1 MSTIDPS
8 MANMLEVFISESIP
22 LFEALDEILLESEK
36 AKNIS
41 ERHINEIFRIMH
53 TIKGSAG
60 MMGLEE
66 MSTVAHAVEDVFF
79 IIRQDSSKLDLVI
92 NAIFDLIFK
101 STDFLKAELDIIQG
115 IDAERQEHQ
124 PIIDELHELVNAMNN
139 GTTAQASAPKAS
151 GAADAAAPSDAAS
164 NSGSDNGGTDG
175 KFHRLR
181 IFFEEGCQMENIRAF
196 ALISQVKDLCDELE
210 SVPANPESDSNTS
223 AEIVKN
229 GLLLKFVTDDVQ
241 SVVSVVETA
250 VNVQSYELL
259 DEHNDVHTEETEKE
273 EAPSNAAVK
282 VEAAPAA
289 VETAADETKKPAQTD
304 MPKIAK
310 QNLISVNQVK
320 LDQLMDLVGEIVT
333 AESMVSSNPDL
344 KGLVLDNF
352 YKSTRELRKLTDEL
366 QDVVMSIRM
375 VPLSGTFQKM
385 NRIVRDMGK
394 KLGKSVELVTVGGDT
409 EVDKTINDSLSDP
422 LMHMVRN
429 SVDHAIE
436 SPEERIAKGKP
447 EMGTV
452 TLSAQNIGG
461 EIVIT
466 IADDGSG
473 MNTEKL
479 MAKAKKNGLLTKPEA
494 DYTEKEILNFIMMAG
509 FSTNTVVTEYSG
521 RGVGMDVVRKNIEKV
536 GGTISIDSKWG
547 VGTTFTIKIPL
558 TLAIVDGMELAVG
571 DTIFTMPITSIK
583 QSFKIS
589 DPKQIIYNTDGTE
602 MIMLRGE
609 CFPVIRLHQIFDIEA
624 KHTDLME
631 GIVLQIEY
639 GDKMGCIFAD
649 ELIGEQQ
656 VVVKP
661 FPQFLNKYNIKNC
674 GLSGCTI
681 LGDGSISLILDAN
694 TLLNYFER

>member
-1 MSTIDPS
+1 
-8 MANMLEVFISESIP
+8 
-22 LFEALDEILLESEK
+22 
-36 AKNIS
+36 
-41 ERHINEIFRIMH
+41 
-53 TIKGSAG
+53 
-60 MMGLEE
+60 
-66 MSTVAHAVEDVFF
+66 
-79 IIRQDSSKLDLVI
+79 
-92 NAIFDLIFK
+92 
-101 STDFLKAELDIIQG
+101 
-115 IDAERQEHQ
+115 
-124 PIIDELHELVNAMNN
+124 
-139 GTTAQASAPKAS
+139 
-151 GAADAAAPSDAAS
+151 
-164 NSGSDNGGTDG
+164 
-175 KFHRLR
+175 
-181 IFFEEGCQMENIRAF
+181 
-196 ALISQVKDLCDELE
+196 
-210 SVPANPESDSNTS
+210 
-223 AEIVKN
+223 
-229 GLLLKFVTDDVQ
+229 
-241 SVVSVVETA
+241 
-250 VNVQSYELL
+250 
-259 DEHNDVHTEETEKE
+259 
-273 EAPSNAAVK
+273 
-282 VEAAPAA
+282 
-289 VETAADETKKPAQTD
+289 
-304 MPKIAK
+304 
-310 QNLISVNQVK
+310 
-320 LDQLMDLVGEIVT
+320 
-333 AESMVSSNPDL
+333 
-344 KGLVLDNF
+344 
-352 YKSTRELRKLTDEL
+352 
-366 QDVVMSIRM
+366 
-375 VPLSGTFQKM
+375 
-385 NRIVRDMGK
+385 
-394 KLGKSVELVTVGGDT
+394 
-409 EVDKTINDSLSDP
+409 
-422 LMHMVRN
+422 MVRN